1 MDEITTAL
9 SIIAILGSIGVAV
22 GVAKW
27 NRLLQRREW
36 RFSVFRRLSGYRYRL
51 TDNLK
56 SRAFE
61 DGEPFVAL
69 NEARIVFGDCKGV
82 QKALD
87 DMDCNRATKQGSL
100 ARDLTKVIREI
111 GLVIDKRSVKNLT
124 EEHISQVLVPPHL
137 SVREAEGS
145 NGRETVC

>member
-1 MDEITTAL
+1 MDEITIYL
-9 SIIAILGSIGVAV
+9 SAVAILVSVGVAV

-27 NRLLQRREW
+27 NRSQQRREW

-56 SRAFE
+56 YEPFE

-82 QKALD
+82 QKALGE
-87 DMDCNRATKQGSL
+87 MDNNRATKQGELVS
-100 ARDLTKVIREI
+100 DLTKVIHEI
-111 GLVIDKRSVKNLT
+111 GKVIDKKVVKDLT
-124 EEHISQVLVPPHL
+124 EEHIGQVLVPPHPKARE
-137 SVREAEGS
+137 SVGS
-145 NGRETVC
+145 K

>member
-1 MDEITTAL
+1 MESCAIDEITTLL
-9 SIIAILGSIGVAV
+9 SVMAIAVSVGVAV

-27 NRLLQRREW
+27 NSSLRRREW

-56 SRAFE
+56 SKSFE

-82 QKALD
+82 QEALD
-87 DMDCNRATKQGSL
+87 EMHGNRTTKQGEL
-100 ARDLTKVIREI
+100 ARDLTKVIRR
-111 GLVIDKRSVKNLT
+111 LAKSSTRKS
-124 EEHISQVLVPPHL
+124 
-137 SVREAEGS
+137 
-145 NGRETVC
+145 